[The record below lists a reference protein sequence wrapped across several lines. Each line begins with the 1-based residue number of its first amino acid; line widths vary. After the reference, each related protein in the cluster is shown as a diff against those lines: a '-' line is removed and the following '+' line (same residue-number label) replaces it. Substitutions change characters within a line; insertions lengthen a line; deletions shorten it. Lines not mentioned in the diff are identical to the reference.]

1 MANVIIADDHPF
13 TLIGTKTF
21 VESLGYNV
29 IDLCNN
35 GISAYNSIVY
45 NRPGIAILDMNMPG
59 MNGIEILEKLQ
70 QQRSFTK
77 IVLLTMHNEVSI
89 FTHAQ
94 KLGAR
99 GYLLKEF
106 ATHELENCLT
116 AIQKGEC
123 WFSPELTRML
133 VMDSTNTSNDDKIS
147 MLTFTE
153 KKILELVAAQ
163 HTSKEIG
170 ALLFISEKTVE
181 THRRKIIQKLSLPQE
196 KNALL
201 LWAVK
206 NFGTKNTRR

>member
-13 TLIGTKTF
+13 TLLGTKSF
-21 VESLGYNV
+21 AESLGYNV

-35 GISAYNSIVY
+35 GISAYNSIIG
-45 NRPGIAILDMNMPG
+45 NRPGIAILDMSMPG

-70 QQRSFTK
+70 QQRSLTK
-77 IVLLTMHNEVSI
+77 VVLLTMHKEVSI

-94 KLGAR
+94 KLGVK
-99 GYLLKEF
+99 GYVLKEF
-106 ATHELENCLT
+106 ATHELENCLI

-133 VMDSTNTSNDDKIS
+133 VMDNSSTGEEDKIS
-147 MLTFTE
+147 VLTFAE

-163 HTSKEIG
+163 HTTKEIAG
-170 ALLFISEKTVE
+170 LLFISEKTVE
-181 THRRKIIQKLSLPQE
+181 THRRNIIQKLSLPQE

-201 LWAVK
+201 LWAVN
-206 NFGTKNTRR
+206 NFGAKR

>member
-13 TLIGTKTF
+13 TLLGTKSF
-21 VESLGYNV
+21 AESLGYNV

-35 GISAYNSIVY
+35 GISAYNSIIS
-45 NRPGIAILDMNMPG
+45 NRPGIAILDMSMPG

-70 QQRSFTK
+70 QQRSLTK
-77 IVLLTMHNEVSI
+77 VVLLTMHKEVSI

-94 KLGAR
+94 KLGVK
-99 GYLLKEF
+99 GYVLKEF
-106 ATHELENCLT
+106 ATHELENCLI

-133 VMDSTNTSNDDKIS
+133 VMDNSVADEDDKIS
-147 MLTFTE
+147 MLTFAE

-163 HTSKEIG
+163 HTTKEIAG
-170 ALLFISEKTVE
+170 LLFISEKTVE
-181 THRRKIIQKLSLPQE
+181 THRRNIIQKLSLPQE

-201 LWAVK
+201 LWAVN
-206 NFGTKNTRR
+206 NFGAKR

>member
-35 GISAYNSIVY
+35 GISAYNSIMC
-45 NRPGIAILDMNMPG
+45 NRPGIAILDMAMPG
-59 MNGIEILEKLQ
+59 MNGIEVLEKLQ

-77 IVLLTMHNEVSI
+77 VVLLTMHNEVSI

-94 KLGAR
+94 TLGAK

-106 ATHELENCLT
+106 ATHELENCLI

-133 VMDSTNTSNDDKIS
+133 VMDNPNTSPDDKIS

-153 KKILELVAAQ
+153 KKILGLIAEQ
-163 HTSKEIG
+163 HTSKEIAG
-170 ALLFISEKTVE
+170 LLFISEKTVE
-181 THRRKIIQKLSLPQE
+181 THRRNIIQKLSLPQE

-201 LWAVK
+201 LWAVN
-206 NFGTKNTRR
+206 NFGKKK

>member
-35 GISAYNSIVY
+35 GISAYNSIIT

-59 MNGIEILEKLQ
+59 MNGIDILEKLQ

-94 KLGAR
+94 KLGAK

-106 ATHELENCLT
+106 ATHELENCLM

-133 VMDSTNTSNDDKIS
+133 VMDNSNTAEDDKTAL
-147 MLTFTE
+147 LTFTE
-153 KKILELVAAQ
+153 KKILGLIAAQ

-170 ALLFISEKTVE
+170 GLLFISEKTVE
-181 THRRKIIQKLSLPQE
+181 THRRNIIQKLSLPQE

-206 NFGTKNTRR
+206 NFNTAK